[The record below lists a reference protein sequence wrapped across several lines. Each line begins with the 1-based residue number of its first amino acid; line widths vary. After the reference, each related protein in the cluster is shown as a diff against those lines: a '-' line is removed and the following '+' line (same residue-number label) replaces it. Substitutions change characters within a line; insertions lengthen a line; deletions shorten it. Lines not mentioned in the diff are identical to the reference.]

1 MINDGKSIMV
11 FNFKIIRFDFVYILN
26 TSIKPCFF
34 DVSLIFNRRYRPN
47 QTDNQSSIIFIS
59 IKINYTVITL

>member
-1 MINDGKSIMV
+1 MVNNGKSIMV
-11 FNFKIIRFDFVYILN
+11 FNFKIIRFDFVYIFN

-34 DVSLIFNRRYRPN
+34 DVSLIFNHRYRPN

-59 IKINYTVITL
+59 IKINYTV

>member
-1 MINDGKSIMV
+1 MVNNGKSIMV

-47 QTDNQSSIIFIS
+47 QTDNHSSILFIS
-59 IKINYTVITL
+59 IKINYTV